1 MRKKI
6 ILLLFG
12 TIATS
17 LFSQTGNVGINTASP
32 TANLHSVGSLRLE
45 HPTMGE
51 GKILR
56 VHQNGNINW
65 GQPYALRRI
74 EGVTRGGVNISDELP
89 HYTNAY
95 ITLPPGKWIV
105 RTTFPI
111 QQQTNV
117 AGNLLTTS
125 EFLQLDTY
133 FTDAAGSSTKSSD
146 YVPESAEYTSG
157 VLKGTAML
165 DLVDGSVI
173 LNNTTS
179 ANKTYYYYVKKTS
192 VPSVSASKITVGY
205 AASFWGENNFYAFP
219 IN

>member
-17 LFSQTGNVGINTASP
+17 LFSQTGNVGVNTAAP

-74 EGVTRGGVNISDELP
+74 EGFAGNGVDISDELP

-111 QQQTNV
+111 QQTNTS
-117 AGNLLTTS
+117 ANLLTTS

-133 FTDAAGSSTKSSD
+133 FTDAVGSSTISSD
-146 YVPESAEYTSG
+146 YVPESAVYTSG

-179 ANKTYYYYVKKTS
+179 ANKRYYYYVKKTS
-192 VPSVSASKITVGY
+192 VPSVSASKITFRY
-205 AASFWGENNFYAFP
+205 AANFWGENNFYAFP

>member
-1 MRKKI
+1 MKKKI
-6 ILLLFG
+6 ILLFFVG
-12 TIATS
+12 MFIT
-17 LFSQTGNVGINTASP
+17 LFSQTGNVGINTTSP

-45 HPTMGE
+45 HPTMGD

-56 VHQNGNINW
+56 VHQNGNIDW

-74 EGVTRGGVNISDELP
+74 EGFTGSGVDISDELP

-111 QQQTNV
+111 QQKNTS
-117 AGNLLTTS
+117 ANLLTTS

-133 FTDAAGSSTKSSD
+133 FTDAAGSSTISSD
-146 YVPESAEYTSG
+146 YLPESAEYTSG
-157 VLKGTAML
+157 VLKGTATL

-173 LNNTTS
+173 LNNTTN

-192 VPSVSASKITVGY
+192 IPSTTAYKTTFRY
-205 AASFWGENNFYAFP
+205 AANFWGENNFYAFP